1 MNSLLVNPD
10 AGITGT
16 GGGSGGSID
25 PAKPI
30 VGMALATFTTNLQ
43 SYIVDP
49 YHDANQTN
57 LADPAVIGQ
66 RPGLEMPMLS
76 FDPSTGSPS
85 PGCVKIV
92 APYFG
97 ASQFVQLESMSFG
110 TSNTRNWT
118 GGKLHLR
125 IQVSQGT
132 FTGGAQ
138 LYVKTGSAYV
148 FGGTYINFPAGSG
161 WKEFTMDV
169 DAPMTPGTSG
179 VYNPAEVIS
188 IGVQLN
194 TGMAGTNAGPVTF
207 LIDSFSIDLPAGGS
221 GGSGG
226 RGGSGGSTG
235 GASGSGAGGTSG
247 AGGSGSGGSTPT
259 PAPAASCRS
268 FASTS
273 GCLSYPSIEY
283 SVSPRGRVDA
293 HGSTEESCAACPVRT
308 S

>member
-1 MNSLLVNPD
+1 MKTHISLSCFLVPALALAAAGCFGSDPNMNSQLANPD
-10 AGITGT
+10 ASST

-30 VGMALATFTTNLQ
+30 VGMPVATFDNGLQ

-49 YHDANQTN
+49 YHDTGQTN

-66 RPGLEMPMLS
+66 RPGMEMPMLS
-76 FDPSTGSPS
+76 FDSGMGSPS

-97 ASQFVQLESMSFG
+97 ASQFVQLEAMSFG

-118 GGKLHLR
+118 GGKLHVR
-125 IQVSQGT
+125 IQVTQGM

-138 LYVKTGSAYV
+138 MYVKTGSAYV
-148 FGGTYINFPAGSG
+148 FGGTYINFPAGTG
-161 WKEFTMDV
+161 WKELTMDLT
-169 DAPMTPGTSG
+169 DPMTRGTSG
-179 VYNPAEVIS
+179 TYDPAEVITL
-188 IGVQLN
+188 GVQLN

-207 LIDSFSIDLPAGGS
+207 LIDSFSIELPA

-226 RGGSGGSTG
+226 RGGSGGGGNAG

-247 AGGSGSGGSTPT
+247 AAGSGSGGTN
-259 PAPAASCRS
+259 AD
-268 FASTS
+268 AST
-273 GCLSYPSIEY
+273 G
-283 SVSPRGRVDA
+283 G
-293 HGSTEESCAACPVRT
+293 
-308 S
+308 